1 MYTDALWDLV
11 ERAYSH
17 LEREFPGREVAKTEV
32 MVRFENPVI
41 GWDTLDVIFKDCLVR
56 FKGGKHPITLPV
68 EPTRDIIVAIDD
80 EPIRYAGL
88 AREAA
93 RRGWVII
100 PVDRPAMIEWA
111 LQQYGNRI
119 LAVLLDHDIPGYS
132 GKQAAKDYLI
142 NERFPVIIT
151 TNNPPRAVELAALL
165 DEYGVPNRRHSAMGM
180 LRKDIW
186 MSTLKEWSEQGS

>member
-1 MYTDALWDLV
+1 MYSDTIWRLV
-11 ERAYSH
+11 ERAYRH
-17 LEREFPGREVAKTEV
+17 LGREFPEREVAKAEV

-41 GWDTLDVIFKDCLVR
+41 GYDAFDVIFRDCLVR
-56 FKGGKHPITLPV
+56 FKGGEDPITLPT
-68 EPTRDIIVAIDD
+68 EPTRNIIVAIDD

-100 PVDRPAMIEWA
+100 PVDRPTMIGWVF
-111 LQQYGNRI
+111 QQYGNRI

-132 GKQAAKDYLI
+132 GKQAAEDHLI
-142 NERFPVIIT
+142 NECFPVIIT

-165 DEYGVPNRRHSAMGM
+165 DEYGVPNRRHEAMGI
-180 LRKDIW
+180 LKVDLW
-186 MSTLKEWSEQGS
+186 MNALKEWAEGS